1 MEEIKNEL
9 FTKKS
14 TLPGAGK
21 GLFTKN
27 FIPKGTFIVEYL
39 GKISNWEDADHR
51 DGTNVYIYY
60 INKHH
65 VIDAYEHKK
74 ALARYANDANG
85 QSKIKGL
92 KNNARYENDGLN
104 VFIIANRDIAPG
116 EEIFVS
122 YGKEYWDVIRKN
134 LAF

>member
-1 MEEIKNEL
+1 MEANKNGL
-9 FTKKS
+9 YIKKS
-14 TLPGAGK
+14 TLPCAGK

-27 FIPKGTFIVEYL
+27 FISEGAVIVEYL
-39 GKISNWEDADHR
+39 GTLSSWDDADHR

-65 VIDAYEHKK
+65 VIDAYTHKK

-85 QSKIKGL
+85 LSKKQGL
-92 KNNARYENDGLN
+92 NNNARYENDGLK
-104 VFIIANRDIAPG
+104 VFIIAMRDIAPG

-134 LAF
+134 QAI